1 MTMGSFVGGI
11 WRNKSTLHTAI
22 LLTVILVIP
31 ATLHAETLA
40 QTSSSIVST
49 TDDSA
54 QAARFFSTEDV
65 HSTPSTYSTSMP
77 LTSYPSEGAV
87 TSVEADDA
95 GNFWLVLLDIS
106 EVSVVCPVTSIDV
119 YSLVLE
125 VVGTAEPVVIEVRDV
140 KGVADWVVDANTR
153 PVIFSED
160 RPTRKANIS
169 LKIIKEYIPDFEDL
183 NSEASK
189 NLISKLSHELSDICR
204 RADPQNF
211 RDVKIIRLLR
221 GSIIVKSVAQ
231 YNYPNNQSQIEF
243 LNKDLE
249 LSLTKLFNNSDLLK
263 HLSEALGNVSVQD
276 AEVLMQTAEITNV
289 SELKPLMSCNSDFAN
304 YTLNIVEGVWVCEG
318 PCKSNPGYCNDHG
331 DCVNVKTGP
340 MCLCYKSSFQEYYGS
355 QCELFHRGAGFYAAL
370 FGSLGAVLLL
380 FIIVTIVIVVVQLR
394 RRRCWSMSS
403 SHESKR
409 SNLFDDYFFDFTDRS
424 QACQL
429 QKYSLH
435 DNLPEAEAGMFRTH
449 LKNVDMT

>member
-1 MTMGSFVGGI
+1 MV
-11 WRNKSTLHTAI
+11 
-22 LLTVILVIP
+22 
-31 ATLHAETLA
+31 
-40 QTSSSIVST
+40 SI
-49 TDDSA
+49 
-54 QAARFFSTEDV
+54 QHR
-65 HSTPSTYSTSMP
+65 PSTQH
-77 LTSYPSEGAV
+77 
-87 TSVEADDA
+87 
-95 GNFWLVLLDIS
+95 LLQ
-106 EVSVVCPVTSIDV
+106 
-119 YSLVLE
+119 
-125 VVGTAEPVVIEVRDV
+125 
-140 KGVADWVVDANTR
+140 
-153 PVIFSED
+153 
-160 RPTRKANIS
+160 
-169 LKIIKEYIPDFEDL
+169 FEDL

-189 NLISKLSHELSDICR
+189 NLISKLSRELSDICR

-221 GSIIVKSVAQ
+221 GSIIVKSIAQ

-289 SELKPLMSCNSDFAN
+289 SDLKPFMSCNSDFAN
-304 YTLNIVEGVWVCEG
+304 YTLNIVEGAWVCEG

-340 MCLCYKSSFQEYYGS
+340 MCQCYKSSFQEYYGP

-380 FIIVTIVIVVVQLR
+380 FITVTIVIIVIQLR

-424 QACQL
+424 QECQL

-435 DNLPEAEAGMFRTH
+435 DNLPEAETGMFRSH
-449 LKNVDMT
+449 LKNVDTTSNVKTQ